1 MMIHLKIN
9 GDVSEKDGHGK
20 NENKTKPNQ
29 STPKK
34 KAVGAVKTLTSKKQ
48 QHEFEKNGCPNLCYK
63 KRMKDLRQFGEQN
76 WIYTNTVF
84 CLCSTPLICCGG
96 GGMCLTPFVDIRS
109 LLLST

>member
-34 KAVGAVKTLTSKKQ
+34 KAVGAVKTLLPKNNNTNLKKTDAPTYVT
-48 QHEFEKNGCPNLCYK
+48 KN
-63 KRMKDLRQFGEQN
+63 E
-76 WIYTNTVF
+76 
-84 CLCSTPLICCGG
+84 
-96 GGMCLTPFVDIRS
+96 
-109 LLLST
+109 